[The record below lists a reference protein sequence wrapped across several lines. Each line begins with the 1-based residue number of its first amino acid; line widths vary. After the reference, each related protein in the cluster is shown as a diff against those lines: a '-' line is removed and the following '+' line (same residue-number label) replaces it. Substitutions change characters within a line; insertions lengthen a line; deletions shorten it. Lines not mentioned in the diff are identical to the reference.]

1 MSIHLRGLG
10 ILLGCAVAVTL
21 LADVFVDHL
30 QRIG

>member
-21 LADVFVDHL
+21 LANAFIEHL
-30 QRIG
+30 LRIG

>member
-10 ILLGCAVAVTL
+10 ILLVCAVVVTV
-21 LADVFVDHL
+21 LANAFVDHL